1 MVSVLLLHCPMCL
14 CCLPAPRTLMF
25 RGPMSLSERAEFFN
39 MDCRACGRSQA
50 EQLGV
55 SDSVLG
61 GM

>member
-1 MVSVLLLHCPMCL
+1 
-14 CCLPAPRTLMF
+14 MF

-50 EQLGV
+50 EQLGI